1 MPEVAKWLRQ
11 TRSST
16 SLWPGIGPSDTASR
30 RVSTPPTAASR
41 PHRTRDGLLFYPW
54 LDRIEKEGWVMVNLF
69 PQEMNGAGARMPFC
83 AWMAA
88 ND

>member
-1 MPEVAKWLRQ
+1 MPLGSGDFWPPDEIPKYSNPVEGGPRV
-11 TRSST
+11 TGSSM
-16 SLWPGIGPSDTASR
+16 GYDFITA
-30 RVSTPPTAASR
+30 